1 MKVPNDWK
9 KNRDYL
15 KKEDKMK
22 TYKKQEKTFVII
34 TKEEDWLKLKIIK
47 DYFKNPKIT
56 IDDIQDSDHV
66 HPTY

>member
-1 MKVPNDWK
+1 MNDVIL
-9 KNRDYL
+9 L
-15 KKEDKMK
+15 KSGEPKLWYCMDDSKS
-22 TYKKQEKTFVII
+22 II